1 MSAIAKLEGP
11 LRVVYCLSQHTS
23 VGYYELRD
31 KQDDDSESTYLIE
44 KLAVHVELHLHLLHF
59 CNVG

>member
-1 MSAIAKLEGP
+1 MTALEKLDRR

-23 VGYYELRD
+23 VGYYELHD

-44 KLAVHVELHLHLLHF
+44 KLDVDVQLHLQLLYF
-59 CNVG
+59 CNMG